1 LRFSF
6 VELPGELR
14 PLIRPAVPVQIE
26 DLDDAPQLCL
36 LDSGATSNRFPAW
49 LADAAG
55 LSLDDALDE
64 DEIVELGSRVME
76 LKARFL
82 AAPDP
87 SPYDRPQ
94 RVRRMLIELSG
105 LMDFV
110 AWPVVRVVAHLR
122 T

>member
-1 LRFSF
+1 MAT
-6 VELPGELR
+6 V
-14 PLIRPAVPVQIE
+14 
-26 DLDDAPQLCL
+26 DLDLGAYQLGWH
-36 LDSGATSNRFPAW
+36 DEIEYAFTPRKG
-49 LADAAG
+49 
-55 LSLDDALDE
+55 LDE